1 MAYHDLRGNPIFGVK
16 ACTAIAFDHFR
27 ADLVAD
33 FDKGWGELMEYDWA
47 SARSYLTREG
57 PQYPLSVVQ
66 WFETRN
72 GGGTGS
78 FDRSLSEV
86 SMSLSSKLTLHSHI
100 YPDHTSLP

>member
-1 MAYHDLRGNPIFGVK
+1 MVYTDLRHKEVFGVN
-16 ACTAIAFDHFR
+16 ACIAAAFDQFR
-27 ADLVAD
+27 ADLIAD
-33 FDKGWGELMEYDWA
+33 FDEGWEKLMEYDWA
-47 SARSYLTREG
+47 SARSYLTREK

-66 WFETRN
+66 WLETRN

-86 SMSLSSKLTLHSHI
+86 SMSLSSKLTLHSHL